1 MSYSCSNDYQFYSD
15 LKFLQNS
22 PLLIKGIVCGKN
34 FKAIQLVVCPVGM
47 TKDFECSL
55 AELSSIT
62 PLDSL

>member
-15 LKFLQNS
+15 LKFLQNG
-22 PLLIKGIVCGKN
+22 PLLIVCGKN
-34 FKAIQLVVCPVGM
+34 FKAIQLVVYPVGM